1 VVWQLKY
8 LHDLYVG
15 SASLFYALSSFILFA
30 VAEMFRCA
38 GALRLDNRKVF
49 RCPGR
54 KVSLVV
60 FFCFINKY
68 DSGLL
73 KCQFLSTS
81 PIALSR
87 VCWGVYNCL

>member
-1 VVWQLKY
+1 MLGLLRCFTQ
-8 LHDLYVG
+8 
-15 SASLFYALSSFILFA
+15 LSSFILFA

-49 RCPGR
+49 RCRGR

-60 FFCFINKY
+60 FFCFMNKY